1 MEKTPIQETIEQLRA
16 KGWTVS
22 AMSDAVGIPRPT
34 LERWRHGSRFPT
46 HAEFVRRALAEL
58 LTRKRIP
65 KRKRYRGRRRRKH
78 IATRLEGE

>member
-1 MEKTPIQETIEQLRA
+1 MEKNAIQETIEQLRA

-22 AMSDAVGIPRPT
+22 SMADAVGVPRPT

-65 KRKRYRGRRRRKH
+65 KRKRYRKVRRKH
-78 IATRLEGE
+78 VATRVEGE